1 MVPRTVRKT
10 IKHRQEQEQPSAK
23 TLVFC
28 LKNEDIFFGIDVPM
42 FWTLDDVLRMPGVSK
57 PSGLLT

>member
-10 IKHRQEQEQPSAK
+10 IKHRQEQEQPSPK

-28 LKNEDIFFGIDVPM
+28 LKNEDIFFGIDLPM
-42 FWTLDDVLRMPGVSK
+42 FWTLDDV
-57 PSGLLT
+57 